1 MNFKN
6 LSKAETNQYEQVYY
20 RCQDEKCHA
29 TLVVRKVAPDPDGNE
44 VGLYGCLTHQHS
56 IPNVRR

>member
-29 TLVVRKVAPDPDGNE
+29 TLGTIQILRNQDGWVGG
-44 VGLYGCLTHQHS
+44 VGLMITQ
-56 IPNVRR
+56 